1 MLCSFQWYLEQ
12 LFERCD
18 LILLHIFWTL
28 DGFFLSKAGL
38 MQAFYNY
45 YWRWQ
50 VLTPLLSLLL
60 SIFFI
65 MSTAYFN
72 IYFHMCASMCAGQY
86 RWNVFL
92 GSSLAM
98 VMGVCYIYSRHYR
111 TLFRLLTF
119 EPGSIYVILT
129 CQWAVNPGKELI
141 CTQHCFRHYREALRG
156 NYTLF
161 AVMNEFHFGS
171 CNLLSYCSNFRHYS
185 TWMLP
190 SERDNQR
197 I

>member
-1 MLCSFQWYLEQ
+1 MLGSFQWYLEQ

-98 VMGVCYIYSRHYR
+98 VMGACYIYSRHYR

-141 CTQHCFRHYREALRG
+141 CTQHCFRHYREALREV
-156 NYTLF
+156 TI
-161 AVMNEFHFGS
+161 
-171 CNLLSYCSNFRHYS
+171 RYS
-185 TWMLP
+185 L
-190 SERDNQR
+190 
-197 I
+197 